1 MRADPFVTEAL
12 LAEITRAI
20 RSVLGVPDLALDGD
34 TLLEDLPGWD
44 SMLHIAIMVELECR
58 FGIEV
63 APHEVD
69 AVVRVGDLMRMVGA
83 KQVLNAS

>member
-1 MRADPFVTEAL
+1 MRADPFVTATL
-12 LAEITRAI
+12 PSEITRAI
-20 RSVLGVPDLALDGD
+20 RAVLGLPDLDLDAG
-34 TLLEDLPGWD
+34 TLLEELPGWD

-63 APHEVD
+63 APREVE
-69 AVVRVGDLMRMVGA
+69 AVVSVDDLVRMVGA